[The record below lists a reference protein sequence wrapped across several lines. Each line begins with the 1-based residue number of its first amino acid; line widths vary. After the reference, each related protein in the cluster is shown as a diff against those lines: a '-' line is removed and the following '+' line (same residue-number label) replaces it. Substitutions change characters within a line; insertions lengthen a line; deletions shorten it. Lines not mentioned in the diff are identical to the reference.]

1 MWHVMRYYAHF
12 GHTDFVLCLGYGASY
27 VKDFFLNYDETR
39 SNDFVLEGGA
49 REVKL
54 FRTDISDWRITF
66 VDTGLNSPI
75 GERLRRVRRFVEDE
89 PMFLAN
95 YADVFTDAPLPDM
108 IARFEASSAVASLL
122 AVPPQSSH
130 HVVDIGED
138 GLITQVTPMRDL
150 RQWENG
156 GYFVLRPEI
165 FDYLN
170 EGEDLVEDAL
180 VRLVPQRRVLAYP
193 YKGYWSPADTVKERA
208 QLEEM
213 YHRGNARGWSG
224 TRNARARPGMP
235 GASPGLSAAAASASR
250 LGPMLPL
257 PLKAPPGGR
266 CPCSRSARTRT
277 TSRSARAG
285 CCSAW
290 PSSALRSGT
299 SC

>member
-1 MWHVMRYYAHF
+1 M
-12 GHTDFVLCLGYGASY
+12 
-27 VKDFFLNYDETR
+27 
-39 SNDFVLEGGA
+39 
-49 REVKL
+49 KL

-66 VDTGLNSPI
+66 VDTGLNSAI

-108 IARFEASSAVASLL
+108 IARFEASRAVVSLL

-130 HVVDIGED
+130 HVVDVGED
-138 GLITQVTPMRDL
+138 GLITQVTPVRDL

-180 VRLVPQRRVLAYP
+180 GRLIPQRRVLAYP

-213 YHRGNARGWSG
+213 YHRGTVPVDGLGSG
-224 TRNARARPGMP
+224 TLGRGQECRISCPAFPRPPRRRNGKPPCCHCPLRRRQ
-235 GASPGLSAAAASASR
+235 AS
-250 LGPMLPL
+250 
-257 PLKAPPGGR
+257 R
-266 CPCSRSARTRT
+266 CPCSR
-277 TSRSARAG
+277 
-285 CCSAW
+285 
-290 PSSALRSGT
+290 
-299 SC
+299 